1 MLSRGALIRVPMQH
15 WHQEISESLRLS
27 LVELILLLQNFLE
40 WPEVQA
46 MDVSE
51 HSCRTEILATA
62 LAGKSERFGHSAE

>member
-1 MLSRGALIRVPMQH
+1 MQH

-51 HSCRTEILATA
+51 HSC
-62 LAGKSERFGHSAE
+62 